1 MLHRVS
7 FYNNA
12 DAKPRAALQWA
23 AMDVTERRR
32 LHMRMRTIEAAMFLV
47 AARFL
52 RGGQA
57 ILPVRTGRIACP
69 PRTSIDAIAIA
80 KAMQSAARHLP
91 IQTTCLDRSRAL
103 YWMLRAHGCPAELR
117 IGARQ
122 ENGTLTAHAW
132 VEYDGVP
139 LLDDEAQRFT
149 VLSSADAARD

>member
-1 MLHRVS
+1 MTR
-7 FYNNA
+7 Y
-12 DAKPRAALQWA
+12 LQIA
-23 AMDVTERRR
+23 EAM
-32 LHMRMRTIEAAMFLV
+32 IFLL
-47 AARFL
+47 AARLFGPRQL
-52 RGGQA
+52 RCRFPVKQGNA
-57 ILPVRTGRIACP
+57 IV
-69 PRTSIDAIAIA
+69 IA

-91 IQTTCLDRSRAL
+91 LRTTCLDRSRAL

-132 VEYDGVP
+132 VELDGVP